1 MKWNLFRQRER
12 RKISKL
18 KSEEKFFV
26 ILFVKIN
33 STSQT
38 RINVYTLIV
47 KKDFRICERGKK

>member
-18 KSEEKFFV
+18 KSEEKVFV
-26 ILFVKIN
+26 ILFVGIN

>member
-26 ILFVKIN
+26 ILFVEIN